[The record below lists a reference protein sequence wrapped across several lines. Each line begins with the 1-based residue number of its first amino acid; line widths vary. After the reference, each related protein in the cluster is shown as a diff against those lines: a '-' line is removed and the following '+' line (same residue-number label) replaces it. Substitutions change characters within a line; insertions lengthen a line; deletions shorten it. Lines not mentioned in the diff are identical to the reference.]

1 MQSPLRSKGNEEGLR
16 QVVDQGFSDA
26 IGEHQGP
33 EELADS
39 LDSIVRIAQP
49 LSQHGSLHRADS
61 IGERPDRVNEEMTYE
76 SPSTIAPSRTSRMT
90 IQSFLCNVP
99 HLCTLSIDQ
108 INSLK
113 VMVREFDALDVV
125 LDEGAVVQHVYILAA
140 GTVEVF
146 GPRKSSL
153 IGHKRVG
160 SITAPNLFAVDY
172 VVFDTTS
179 DCTYQAGSANTSIL
193 LISKAQFLELF
204 TKSAVFSESIGQ
216 RLSES
221 FHAFRAFRDFCRAL
235 FASQSGHAEG
245 ADNSVTLHLPS
256 LIESYK
262 RIQPV
267 IHSHVTSSSIDV
279 VAWQYACN
287 RLPVSITET
296 FVLNVVR
303 SMPPFLAI
311 ELRQGSLV
319 EDEFQMTNESFHR
332 TVASE
337 RSTISFVLTNNRRRS
352 SWRIG
357 ERGHLLTVARDGFTD
372 ILDLSTSLCIHV
384 IEAKKLRT
392 RLQTMIAPS
401 AVELLR
407 DAVSCGA
414 GDNTQECISRQH
426 ELLKRLPLTQA
437 ERLGL
442 LQIWGGST
450 ILCIYNIVMHSEQYI
465 FRLDRSLSKRFEADS
480 FVRWGIVIRR
490 HLLRQLG
497 LDDSLTTLPDHV
509 TVDILCCNSYIAKNL
524 LSVKLGQFEERL
536 KTFAQHNSHAE
547 VLGHNW
553 CNMSDPLYYLI
564 SKLVTDD
571 ATVREELKQSLVS
584 NGFTVLED
592 TANSGLQVDIIDV
605 AKVKIDC
612 VDASL
617 VPALQARSCT
627 NRRFII
633 NVDYLFGAQTDGF
646 LRVLILTL
654 GRHIRSINMISKA
667 AALVG
672 NRGDVLVPD
681 KLLFAKA
688 ALSEDSVDET
698 RPTGNDD
705 LSLQRIR
712 ELVGP
717 DRGIHTGTVIT
728 IPGIILQSEA
738 LLKYYKTVYGCA
750 GLEMEGSYCARQVEE
765 SSALG
770 LLSPAVKTRF
780 AYFFSDMPL
789 GNSNGSKVSSK
800 SKPVD
805 VVPASYAIG
814 RAFLELLLR

>member
-1 MQSPLRSKGNEEGLR
+1 MSQSPLRARVDEEGLR
-16 QVVDQGFSDA
+16 RAVDEGFSA
-26 IGEHQGP
+26 VIGEHAGA
-33 EELADS
+33 EELTDS
-39 LDSIVRIAQP
+39 LESIVRIAQP
-49 LSQHGSLHRADS
+49 LSQHGSLTRTESMNERSA
-61 IGERPDRVNEEMTYE
+61 GEGEPGFE
-76 SPSTIAPSRTSRMT
+76 SPTAVVTPTRSRMT

-99 HLCTLSIDQ
+99 HLCTLSMEQ

-146 GPRKSSL
+146 GPKRAGSI

-172 VVFDTTS
+172 VVFDTVA
-179 DCTYQAGSANTSIL
+179 DCTYHAGSTNTSIL
-193 LISKAQFLELF
+193 LISKAQFLGLF
-204 TKSAVFSESIGQ
+204 AKSPIFSDSIGQ

-235 FASQSGHAEG
+235 FASQSSGSQG
-245 ADNSVTLHLPS
+245 ADTSLTLHIPS
-256 LIESYK
+256 MIESYK
-262 RIQPV
+262 RIQPTV
-267 IHSHVTSSSIDV
+267 HSRMSSNSIDV
-279 VAWQYACN
+279 SAWHYACN
-287 RLPVSITET
+287 RLPVNITET

-311 ELRQGSLV
+311 ELRQGALV
-319 EDEFQMTNESFHR
+319 DDDFQNNSFIR
-332 TVASE
+332 NAFEKS
-337 RSTISFVLTNNRRRS
+337 SISFVLTNNRRRS
-352 SWRIG
+352 SWQIG

-372 ILDLSTSLCIHV
+372 ILDLATSLCIHI
-384 IEAKKLRT
+384 IEARKLRT

-407 DAVSCGA
+407 EAVSKDSDGIDRA
-414 GDNTQECISRQH
+414 ERLRMQD
-426 ELLKRLPLTQA
+426 ELLQKLPLTPV
-437 ERLGL
+437 ERTGL
-442 LQIWGGST
+442 LQIWSGST
-450 ILCIYNIVMHSEQYI
+450 ISHLYNIVMHNEQYI
-465 FRLDRSLSKRFEADS
+465 FRLDHSLSKRFEADP

-497 LDDSLTTLPDHV
+497 LDDCSASIPDHV
-509 TVDILCCNSYIAKNL
+509 TVDILCCNSYVAKNL
-524 LSVKLGQFEERL
+524 LSVKLAQFEERL
-536 KTFAQHNSHAE
+536 KGFAQCNSHAE
-547 VLGHNW
+547 VLGYDWHNV
-553 CNMSDPLYYLI
+553 SDPLYYLI
-564 SKLVTDD
+564 SKLVTED
-571 ATVREELKQSLVS
+571 ATVREELKQSLIS
-584 NGFTVLED
+584 NGFVVLED

-605 AKVKIDC
+605 SKIKLDC
-612 VDASL
+612 IDASL
-617 VPALQARSCT
+617 LPAAQARST
-627 NRRFII
+627 THRRFII
-633 NVDYLFGAQTDGF
+633 NVDYLFGAQADGF

-654 GRHIRSINMISKA
+654 GKHIRSVNVISKA

-672 NRGDVLVPD
+672 NRGDVLVPS

-698 RPTGNDD
+698 RPTGNED
-705 LSLQRIR
+705 LSLDRIA

-717 DRGIHTGTVIT
+717 NRGIHTGTVIT
-728 IPGIILQSEA
+728 IPGIILQSEP
-738 LLKYYKTVYGCA
+738 LLKYYKTVYHCA
-750 GLEMEGSYCARQVEE
+750 GIEMEGSFCARQVEE

-770 LLSPAVKTRF
+770 LLPPHVKTRF

-789 GNSNGSKVSSK
+789 GNANGTKVSSK

-814 RAFLELLLR
+814 RAFLELLIK

>member
-1 MQSPLRSKGNEEGLR
+1 MSSSPLRNRVDEEGLR
-16 QVVDQGFSDA
+16 QAVDQGFSDA
-26 IGEHQGP
+26 IGEHQTA
-33 EELADS
+33 EELAAS
-39 LDSIVRIAQP
+39 LDNIVRISQP
-49 LSQHGSLHRADS
+49 LSKHGSLHRAES
-61 IGERPDRVNEEMTYE
+61 VGERQDRASEDDAFA
-76 SPSTIAPSRTSRMT
+76 SPSSTISQGRTGRMT

-99 HLCTLSIDQ
+99 HLCTLPMAQ

-125 LDEGAVVQHVYILAA
+125 LDEGAAVQHVYILAA

-146 GPRKSSL
+146 GPKKSGL
-153 IGHKRVG
+153 VGHKRVG
-160 SITAPNLFAVDY
+160 CITAPNLFAVDY
-172 VVFDTTS
+172 VVFDTVA
-179 DCTYQAGSANTSIL
+179 DCTYHAGSANTSIL
-193 LISKAQFLELF
+193 LISKAQFLGLF
-204 TKSAVFSESIGQ
+204 ATSAVFSESIGQ

-235 FASQSGHAEG
+235 FASQGGGEG
-245 ADNSVTLHLPS
+245 SDNSVTLHLPS

-262 RIQPV
+262 RIQPIV
-267 IHSHVTSSSIDV
+267 HTHISSNTIDV

-311 ELRQGSLV
+311 ELQQGGLN
-319 EDEFQMTNESFHR
+319 EEFEVGNTSFQR
-332 TVASE
+332 NIANE
-337 RSTISFVLTNNRRRS
+337 RSSISFVLTNNRRRS

-372 ILDLSTSLCIHV
+372 ILDLSTSLCIHIV
-384 IEAKKLRT
+384 EAKKLRT
-392 RLQTMIAPS
+392 RLQTMVAPS

-407 DAVSCGA
+407 YAVWSGEDPLESINA
-414 GDNTQECISRQH
+414 QND
-426 ELLKRLPLTQA
+426 LLKKLPLSET
-437 ERLGL
+437 ERVGL
-442 LQIWGGST
+442 MQIWGAST
-450 ILCIYNIVMHSEQYI
+450 VFNIYNIVMHSEQYI

-490 HLLRQLG
+490 QLLRQLG
-497 LDDSLTTLPDHV
+497 LDDHLTTLPDNV
-509 TVDILCCNSYIAKNL
+509 SIDILCCNSYIAKNL
-524 LSVKLGQFEERL
+524 LSVRLGQFEQRL
-536 KTFAQHNSHAE
+536 KDFASINSHAE

-553 CNMSDPLYYLI
+553 HNMSDPLYYLI
-564 SKLVTDD
+564 SKLVTEN
-571 ATVREELKQSLVS
+571 ASVREELKTSLVS

-605 AKVKIDC
+605 SKIKIEC

-617 VPALQARSCT
+617 VPALQARSAT
-627 NRRFII
+627 TRRFIV

-654 GRHIRSINMISKA
+654 GPNIRSINMISKA

-672 NRGDVLVPD
+672 NRGDILVPN

-698 RPTGNDD
+698 RPTGNED
-705 LSLQRIR
+705 LSLTRMR
-712 ELVGP
+712 ELAGP

-738 LLKYYKTVYGCA
+738 LLKYYRTVYRCA

-765 SSALG
+765 SSTLG
-770 LLSPAVKTRF
+770 LLPRGVKTRF

-789 GNSNGSKVSSK
+789 GNASGSKVSSK

-814 RAFLELLLR
+814 RAILDLLLR